1 LEWIKEA
8 KRKRLEKEMKRKD
21 MEKEK
26 NRLYAIAKEERRLR
40 EEDMYPPPP
49 YNLYAHYIPDS
60 MYEELQLKRLLHG
73 LYTTSDPEDTRRRK
87 RIYPILPEEDYS
99 YVQTQDLRHWINDEV
114 SRERRFEEKTSGA
127 DDSIRKRPQLP
138 TPRNRN
144 RIGEDLSSSDEEPL
158 KTYSIQRRPMRLRGG
173 KSGSSD
179 SDMSIASDGELPPN
193 TRMTPSGK
201 LVRKHAEK
209 TPEKEANQDTD
220 TAASARKKMKE
231 NEEQHASTLS
241 AGNQISP
248 GIGENLAKEF
258 RTMTVKPGAK
268 LSEIV
273 ISEVAKKKISMS
285 VSRDIHAVNEA
296 YQELVTEL
304 VMENRILLG
313 RLWEARAS
321 EETEKMS
328 KSKTVKIRKETVVDT
343 EQPGP
348 SVEVPVSKG
357 QEVSRN
363 RRRKNALKA
372 KKQIRIA
379 DGAGRTD
386 TEMTSDAATDVEFVE
401 VRTKKKKK
409 NSKRKGDSGPSGEDT
424 NASTGRKS
432 RKQKLEGLKN
442 QAPQRVF
449 VVDVGNDVN
458 NTKKTIW
465 ADIVKKNGAPKITR
479 QTVTTKG
486 DKQSLQIVAADE
498 ATYKAL
504 KSITEEQTDVQ
515 LKPAKWP
522 MLMIYDVDITLLPG
536 EIARNILAQNTS
548 LGNLVEEAATDK
560 IRPIFRRGPRE
571 KDTVWWVC
579 EVRPDIHSMLL
590 KASRVYLGM
599 SNCRVSEYFDFQQCF
614 RCLKYGHREVF
625 CKETTTTC
633 THCGE
638 KGHKDTVCVKKQD
651 PPKCANCGG
660 NHVAHSK
667 FCRERNKA
675 IDNAVR
681 KTDYKDPTCQQQ

>member
-1 LEWIKEA
+1 MA
-8 KRKRLEKEMKRKD
+8 VRL
-21 MEKEK
+21 
-26 NRLYAIAKEERRLR
+26 
-40 EEDMYPPPP
+40 
-49 YNLYAHYIPDS
+49 
-60 MYEELQLKRLLHG
+60 
-73 LYTTSDPEDTRRRK
+73 
-87 RIYPILPEEDYS
+87 
-99 YVQTQDLRHWINDEV
+99 
-114 SRERRFEEKTSGA
+114 
-127 DDSIRKRPQLP
+127 
-138 TPRNRN
+138 
-144 RIGEDLSSSDEEPL
+144 
-158 KTYSIQRRPMRLRGG
+158 
-173 KSGSSD
+173 
-179 SDMSIASDGELPPN
+179 
-193 TRMTPSGK
+193 
-201 LVRKHAEK
+201 
-209 TPEKEANQDTD
+209 
-220 TAASARKKMKE
+220 
-231 NEEQHASTLS
+231 
-241 AGNQISP
+241 
-248 GIGENLAKEF
+248 
-258 RTMTVKPGAK
+258 GAK

-296 YQELVTEL
+296 YQELVNDL
-304 VMENRILLG
+304 VMENAILLG

-328 KSKTVKIRKETVVDT
+328 KTKIEKTGKEKVNT
-343 EQPGP
+343 EQQGP
-348 SVEVPVSKG
+348 SMEVPVAKG

-372 KKQIRIA
+372 KKQVRIA

-386 TEMTSDAATDVEFVE
+386 TEMTSDAATDAEFVE
-401 VRTKKKKK
+401 VKTKKKK
-409 NSKRKGDSGPSGEDT
+409 NPKRKGDSGPSGEDT
-424 NASTGRKS
+424 DASTGRKS

-449 VVDVGNDVN
+449 VVDVGNDMN

-486 DKQSLQIVAADE
+486 DKKELQIVAADE

-504 KSITEEQTDVQ
+504 KSITEERTDVQ

-522 MLMIYDVDITLLPG
+522 MLMIYDVDISLLPG

-548 LGNLVEEAATDK
+548 LGSLVEEAATDK

-590 KASRVYLGM
+590 KAGRVYLGM

-625 CKETTTTC
+625 CKETTPTC

-638 KGHKDTVCVKKQD
+638 KGHKDTVCAKKQD
-651 PPKCANCGG
+651 SPKCANCGG